1 MYKCGRDVKEEIEK
15 EKETEFQEKYLHM
28 PKIGTRVRRGQ
39 DWKWKNQDGQ
49 GPGTVVGHSKRSK
62 KHYNWQ
68 ILTNNWS
75 SLIVESLNP
84 ANEIKFI

>member
-1 MYKCGRDVKEEIEK
+1 MYKCRRDVKEEIEK

-28 PKIGTRVRRGQ
+28 PKIGTRVRRGR
-39 DWKWKNQDGQ
+39 DWKRKNQDGQ

>member
-1 MYKCGRDVKEEIEK
+1 MYKCGRRVKEEIEK

-28 PKIGTRVRRGQ
+28 PKIGTRVRRGR

-49 GPGTVVGHSKRSK
+49 GPGTVVGHSERSK

-68 ILTNNWS
+68 ILTNKWS
-75 SLIVESLNP
+75 SLTVESLNP
-84 ANEIKFI
+84 ANEMNEI